1 MVGVS
6 DVADVPSASET
17 AVRRIRAVVQYDGT
31 DFCGSQRQAGQRT
44 VQGVLEDALE
54 QLLGHQVTIKASG
67 RTDAGV
73 HARGQVISFTTTG
86 SVPADR
92 LSRAVQTF
100 LPEDVLLSSA
110 QDVPLG
116 FDPQMD
122 AVSKTYCY
130 RLWRDQKQDMF
141 WTRYSHWYPLR
152 LDFDLL
158 NDEARSIVGRHNFV
172 SFRAEGSSAKTTARE
187 VTRAEWIRREV
198 VGRPDALWEFWISAD
213 GFLYKMVRLLVGTLL
228 DVGRGHLLGGAIA
241 AAIEDVNRVWVG
253 SDVRIGACAPAK
265 GLCLEEVRYPVT

>member
-1 MVGVS
+1 MDEVEVGKGL
-6 DVADVPSASET
+6 
-17 AVRRIRAVVQYDGT
+17 VRRIKAVVQYDGT

-44 VQGVLEDALE
+44 VQGVLEEALE
-54 QLLGHQVTIKASG
+54 RLLGHPVTIKASG

-73 HARGQVISFTTTG
+73 HARGQVISFTTTN
-86 SVPADR
+86 SVPAGR

-116 FDPQMD
+116 FDPQLD

-130 RLWRDQKQDMF
+130 RLWRDQEQDMF
-141 WTRYSHWYPLR
+141 WTRYSHWYPWR
-152 LDFDLL
+152 LDFNLL
-158 NDEARSIVGRHNFV
+158 NDEARAVVGRHDFV
-172 SFRAEGSSAKTTARE
+172 SFRAEGSSAKTTVRE

-228 DVGRGHLLGGAIA
+228 DVGRGQLPSGVIA
-241 AAIEDVNRVWVG
+241 AAVGDESKGSVG
-253 SDVRIGACAPAK
+253 SDAKIGACATAK
-265 GLCLEEVRYPVT
+265 GLCLEEVRYTVT